1 MFMKR
6 VYTGTCS
13 WTEPTLIKE
22 SSFYPAKTMTAE
34 ERLKFYTGVFPTVE
48 VDSSFYALPSEA
60 VVGLQ
65 TTRVPD
71 DFVLHYKAY
80 GLLTGH
86 SVETRALPKAMRE
99 LVSPALLDKPRL
111 GPHDVQDEALKLAFR
126 MFEGAMRPA
135 KDAGKLGVLLF
146 QYPPWFAFSDDNL
159 AYINRCQGELPDYR
173 LAIEFRHPSWLE
185 ESNADKTFDFLEERG
200 LTYVSVDE
208 PQFERP
214 ATVPPV
220 FRATTDV
227 AYIRLHGRNKD
238 AWFKKDVSA
247 AERFAYKYTQDELI
261 DISKLI
267 RPLAKDTNQ
276 TFVMF
281 NNCFRDYAVTNAM
294 IMMEILK
301 D

>member
-1 MFMKR
+1 MKR
-6 VYTGTCS
+6 ILTGTCS

-22 SSFYPAKTMTAE
+22 PSFYPAKTMTAE
-34 ERLKFYTGVFPTVE
+34 ERLKFYASVFPTVE

-60 VVGLQ
+60 VVSLQ
-65 TTRVPD
+65 TARTPD

-86 SVETRALPKAMRE
+86 AVETRALPKAMRE
-99 LVSPALLDKPRL
+99 LLSPALLDKPRL
-111 GPHDVQDEALKLAFR
+111 AFRETPDEALKLAFR
-126 MFEGAMRPA
+126 MFGSAMRPA
-135 KDAGKLGVLLF
+135 HNAGKLGVLLF
-146 QYPPWFAFSDDNL
+146 QFPPWFDFTDANM
-159 AYINRCQGELPDYR
+159 AYVNRCREELPDYR
-173 LAIEFRHPSWLE
+173 LAVEFRHPSWLDTA
-185 ESNADKTFDFLEERG
+185 NADQTFKFLEDVG
-200 LTYVSVDE
+200 LPYVSVDE
-208 PQFERP
+208 PQFDRP

-220 FRATTDV
+220 FRATTDL
-227 AYIRLHGRNKD
+227 AYVRLHGRNKE
-238 AWFKKDVSA
+238 AWFKKGITA

-261 DISKLI
+261 DISKFI
-267 RPLAKDTNQ
+267 RPLTKDANQ